1 LLYKLNNQVSTQ
13 GAVAI
18 GFLLFG
24 TSLLFICSHL
34 TAHADKVKER
44 VHDAR
49 RIIGSLELPKAIPLR
64 TKSKDATQNYDCV
77 IWSGDLNFRLDQS
90 REDVVQWACNDQAF
104 PADVPLILNGDQLR
118 QVMEEGNFY
127 FGHQ

>member
-1 LLYKLNNQVSTQ
+1 M
-13 GAVAI
+13 
-18 GFLLFG
+18 
-24 TSLLFICSHL
+24 
-34 TAHADKVKER
+34 
-44 VHDAR
+44 
-49 RIIGSLELPKAIPLR
+49 R

-118 QVMEEGNFY
+118 QVMEEGKFY
-127 FGHQ
+127 FWCEWWVNVGQRFVDAILL